1 MGPVS
6 AVRSQVLTLG
16 TSPQPS
22 AGTYQGGSAARNGTT
37 AEAAAL
43 SSISRPV
50 APAAGTARADL
61 PARDSVPE
69 LDTVPG
75 YAVESAKARA
85 EAAQRA
91 YMMASLAAGMNPL
104 NDPVP

>member
-6 AVRSQVLTLG
+6 AVRPSVQTLG

-22 AGTYQGGSAARNGTT
+22 AGTYQGGTSARNGAT
-37 AEAAAL
+37 AAL
-43 SSISRPV
+43 AAEPAIARPV
-50 APAAGTARADL
+50 PPSAGVARGDL
-61 PARDSVPE
+61 PGRD
-69 LDTVPG
+69 DTPDPG

-91 YMMASLAAGMNPL
+91 YMVAQMVAGLNPL
-104 NDPVP
+104 NDPLT